1 MAVRVKICGLTS
13 ADAAR
18 ATVAA
23 GADYIGLNFF
33 APSPRSVTP
42 EQAAAIA
49 AVIPP
54 TVITVGLMVDPDDA
68 LVDRVAAVPVD
79 MLQLHGSES
88 PERVSEIR
96 ARTGLRVMKVIGVRE
111 AADLDPLDGYLAVAD
126 QIMLDAKAPRGAA
139 LPGGNGLVF
148 DWRLIAGRKWDRP
161 WMLAGGLT
169 PENVS
174 EAIRLTDAPEVD
186 VSSGVESA
194 PGVKDPA
201 LVAAFIGA
209 AR

>member
-1 MAVRVKICGLTS
+1 MAARVNICGVTS
-13 ADAAR
+13 PEAAR

-33 APSPRSVTP
+33 PASPRSVTP

-49 AVIPP
+49 VLIPASV
-54 TVITVGLMVDPDDA
+54 TTVGLMVDPDDA
-68 LVDRVAAVPVD
+68 LVDSVAAVPVD
-79 MLQLHGSES
+79 MMQLHGSES
-88 PERVSEIR
+88 PDRVAEVR
-96 ARTGLRVMKVIGVRE
+96 ARTGLPVIKVIGVRD
-111 AADLDPLDGYLAVAD
+111 AADIARIDAYLTVAD
-126 QIMLDAKAPRGAA
+126 LILLDAKAPKGAV
-139 LPGGNGLVF
+139 LPGGNGLAF
-148 DWRLIAGRKWDRP
+148 DWRLLAGRAWETP

-169 PENVS
+169 PDNVA
-174 EAIRLTDAPEVD
+174 EAIRLTGAPEVD

-201 LVAAFIGA
+201 LVAAFIRA